1 MPTPNATLSVRRL
14 CAAQTPLAPRDI
26 DLIEQLAQSLP
37 LFAELAQADV
47 FIDCP
52 TMSPDIAIVVAE
64 ANPTGGRSV
73 YQAPVMGQLALREN
87 EPGVIETLLSGLPTP
102 SRRGLTQEG
111 TPVRQ
116 SVVPIRGADG
126 NTIGALI
133 MEQDI
138 TEQLKQ
144 EAWVGILSQT
154 TEQLTEA
161 LLSMAIKVQTLPSLL
176 HEGML
181 ILDAA
186 GVVSYAN
193 PMAVRFVRDLGGP
206 EDPTGRAIAE
216 LPLGFGPGTVG
227 ESEVV
232 TREVEAAC
240 ASFMLRSVPMVF
252 QQKSVG
258 HIVLLRDVTEIRVKE
273 KELMIKS
280 AVIKEIHHRV
290 KNNLQTIAS
299 LLRLQSRRIENQE
312 VKRIFA
318 ESINRISSIA
328 TVHEVLSKG
337 GIELV
342 DLRQM
347 MADIV
352 RLIRRSMLHPE
363 WAIAM
368 EVKGESLVISSNK
381 ATSVALIIN
390 EVVQNAVDHAYVGQ
404 EPGRVEVEIRDHG
417 QTVEVI
423 ISDDGVGFPSG
434 FSLRSTESLG
444 LQIVRTLVEQDLK
457 GQLRIQG
464 RADRG
469 TEVRIA
475 FPKVEGE
482 ALHARRDSPAGRG

>member
-1 MPTPNATLSVRRL
+1 VPTPSAALSVRRL
-14 CAAQTPLAPRDI
+14 CSAQTPLAPRDI
-26 DLIEQLAQSLP
+26 DLIEQLAESLP

-87 EPGVIETLLSGLPTP
+87 EPGVIDTLLGGLRTP

-111 TPVRQ
+111 IPVRQ
-116 SVVPIRGADG
+116 SVVPIRGEDG
-126 NTIGALI
+126 STIGALI

-144 EAWVGILSQT
+144 EAWVGVLSQT
-154 TEQLTEA
+154 TEQLSDA
-161 LLSMAIKVQTLPSLL
+161 LLSMAMKVQTLPSLL

-186 GVVSYAN
+186 GTVSYAN
-193 PMAVRFVRDLGGP
+193 PMAMRFVRDLGGP
-206 EDPTGRAIAE
+206 EDPTGLPIAE
-216 LPLGFGPGTVG
+216 LPLGFSSAAVG
-227 ESEVV
+227 ASEVV

-258 HIVLLRDVTEIRVKE
+258 QIVLLRDVTEIRVKE

-299 LLRLQSRRIENQE
+299 LLRLQARRVDNPEA
-312 VKRIFA
+312 KKIFA
-318 ESINRISSIA
+318 ESINRIASIA

-347 MADIV
+347 TADIV

-363 WAIAM
+363 SAIAM
-368 EVKGESLVISSNK
+368 EVKGESLIISSER
-381 ATSVALIIN
+381 ATSVALIVN
-390 EVVQNAVDHAYVGQ
+390 EVVQNAIDHAYVGQ
-404 EPGRVEVEIRDHG
+404 DPGRVEVEIRDLGH
-417 QTVEVI
+417 TVEVLI
-423 ISDDGVGFPSG
+423 ADDGIGLPDGFA
-434 FSLRSTESLG
+434 LRSSETLG
-444 LQIVRTLVEQDLK
+444 LQIVRTLVEHDLK
-457 GQLRIQG
+457 GQLHIEG
-464 RADRG
+464 RAGRG

-475 FPKVEGE
+475 FPKV
-482 ALHARRDSPAGRG
+482 